1 MADRDERPDEGM
13 AALLEE
19 LRARF
24 RGVRDPRAVRVYL
37 ASRGYDER
45 RIETVLTAIA
55 DDVASEPEEPPG
67 ASAGRPPAELPPLR
81 VAAPHERARF
91 LPAAWGYLLQRRA
104 AAGWSVAEL
113 ENVIERALIHID
125 GRIGV
130 DDLRA
135 LLDGA
140 AGGSAQSPT
149 LH

>member
-1 MADRDERPDEGM
+1 VADRDERPDEGL
-13 AALLEE
+13 AALLDE

-24 RGVRDPRAVRVYL
+24 RGVRDPRAVGVYL

-45 RIETVLTAIA
+45 RIETVLAA
-55 DDVASEPEEPPG
+55 LAGEVEPSAEEPAPTP
-67 ASAGRPPAELPPLR
+67 SARPAEEPPPLR

-104 AAGWSVAEL
+104 AAGWTVAEL

>member
-1 MADRDERPDEGM
+1 MADRDERPDDGL
-13 AALLEE
+13 AALLDE

-24 RGVRDPRAVRVYL
+24 RGVRDPRALRVYL

-45 RIETVLTAIA
+45 RIETVLGAFA
-55 DDVASEPEEPPG
+55 DEVEPSAEEPAPAPPG
-67 ASAGRPPAELPPLR
+67 LPAEEPPPLR